1 VRPFSRPAVALAA
14 LALLAGASAALPP
27 GLGVGDRAPMPVAKE
42 TVGIANWSP
51 KDAEGKIVF
60 MEIFRTW

>member
-1 VRPFSRPAVALAA
+1 VRSLPRTAAALAA

-42 TVGIANWSP
+42 TVGIPAWSP